1 MCLRTVMSP
10 VKGLGASQGTAI
22 LGVFWKTTHLSF
34 PFSLQEQTLRF
45 PIFRFQGLEI
55 MPEKQKPR
63 CPECTVSAS
72 SGTFSTYLHAT
83 QMSYEILNQLGMA
96 DLMVQKGLQ
105 KYSLH
110 VKNKQEKKMH
120 VNIASKSLENSG
132 VFVQWFAV
140 LSVQH
145 FFFFFG
151 GGINPFF
158 SY

>member
-1 MCLRTVMSP
+1 
-10 VKGLGASQGTAI
+10 
-22 LGVFWKTTHLSF
+22 
-34 PFSLQEQTLRF
+34 
-45 PIFRFQGLEI
+45 
-55 MPEKQKPR
+55 
-63 CPECTVSAS
+63 
-72 SGTFSTYLHAT
+72 
-83 QMSYEILNQLGMA
+83 MSYEILNQLGMA

-145 FFFFFG
+145 FFFFLVEVSIHFFL
-151 GGINPFF
+151 INRVQSLRPPLIMSLWFDWQEQNDQETDDV
-158 SY
+158 

>member
-1 MCLRTVMSP
+1 M
-10 VKGLGASQGTAI
+10 A
-22 LGVFWKTTHLSF
+22 
-34 PFSLQEQTLRF
+34 
-45 PIFRFQGLEI
+45 
-55 MPEKQKPR
+55 EKQKPR

-83 QMSYEILNQLGMA
+83 QISYKMLNQLGMA
-96 DLMVQKGLQ
+96 DLLVQKGLQ

-110 VKNKQEKKMH
+110 VKNKNKKKKMH

-140 LSVQH
+140 LSVQR
-145 FFFFFG
+145 FFVFG